1 MPPRVREIVARLKAM
16 GFVIVRRGK
25 GDHTIY
31 EHPETGQKIV
41 IDGSPDHEVPM
52 PVWVKL
58 KKRFKWKR

>member
-1 MPPRVREIVARLKAM
+1 M

-31 EHPETGQKIV
+31 EHPETGQRIV
-41 IDGSPDHEVPM
+41 IDGSLDHEVPM
-52 PVWVKL
+52 PVWLKL